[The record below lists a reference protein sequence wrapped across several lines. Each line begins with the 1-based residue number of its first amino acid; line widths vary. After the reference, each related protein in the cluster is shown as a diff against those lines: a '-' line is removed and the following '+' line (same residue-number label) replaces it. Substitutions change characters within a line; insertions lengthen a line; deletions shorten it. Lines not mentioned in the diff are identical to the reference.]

1 MTVSI
6 LNMAEYVVSRRDN
19 KRMSRQMLHSVLYF
33 IQERYIEKEGEPL
46 FKETFLKKGLF
57 PCSAVLDA
65 AFTNQGYIKQSELS
79 EFRKKLN
86 QRHRVVTKENRNNL
100 NLPKGHFIDACV
112 IASGGEKFKQLNWLF
127 KKRRVAKQSRRL
139 CKGVRGEK
147 RLPTKKMFGFRR
159 FDKVKYLKEIC
170 FIKGRRSSGAFVLM
184 DINNNTVDFRD
195 VGGKQNPSYKL
206 LERLNARKSVLCI
219 YQRV

>member
-6 LNMAEYVVSRRDN
+6 LNVAEYVVSRRDN

-33 IQERYIEKEGEPL
+33 VQERYIEKEGEPL

-86 QRHRVVTKENRNNL
+86 QKHRVVIDEVLDEFADVTSKTIAMKLSDNKAWKSTSEGKVITTKMM
-100 NLPKGHFIDACV
+100 K
-112 IASGGEKFKQLNWLF
+112 GEK
-127 KKRRVAKQSRRL
+127 
-139 CKGVRGEK
+139 
-147 RLPTKKMFGFRR
+147 
-159 FDKVKYLKEIC
+159 
-170 FIKGRRSSGAFVLM
+170 
-184 DINNNTVDFRD
+184 
-195 VGGKQNPSYKL
+195 
-206 LERLNARKSVLCI
+206 
-219 YQRV
+219 

>member
-6 LNMAEYVVSRRDN
+6 LNVAEYVVSKREN

-65 AFTNQGYIKQSELS
+65 AFTNQGYIEQKELS

-86 QRHRVVTKENRNNL
+86 QKHRVVIDEVLEEFANATSKTIAVKLSGDKAWESTLDGKVITTKTM
-100 NLPKGHFIDACV
+100 
-112 IASGGEKFKQLNWLF
+112 
-127 KKRRVAKQSRRL
+127 
-139 CKGVRGEK
+139 RGEK
-147 RLPTKKMFGFRR
+147 L
-159 FDKVKYLKEIC
+159 
-170 FIKGRRSSGAFVLM
+170 
-184 DINNNTVDFRD
+184 
-195 VGGKQNPSYKL
+195 
-206 LERLNARKSVLCI
+206 
-219 YQRV
+219 